1 MTRSHNLFIALISII
16 LFPQL
21 ALNAHS
27 INFYSLK
34 GNKSLDSDIPRLIEA
49 NLNMHSLTPVKS
61 SRLHNQFYDLI
72 GIEIKKSKINFLY
85 PEKKIAIES
94 ENVRHLYKSIMN
106 SQIND
111 FKNSNNILNH
121 QSLIIDR

>member
-49 NLNMHSLTPVKS
+49 NLNMHSLTPVKR
-61 SRLHNQFYDLI
+61 SRIHNQFYDLI
-72 GIEIKKSKINFLY
+72 GIEIKKSKINLLY

>member
-1 MTRSHNLFIALISII
+1 MTRSHNLFIAFISIT
-16 LFPQL
+16 LYPQL

-27 INFYSLK
+27 INSYSLK

-49 NLNMHSLTPVKS
+49 NLNMHSLTPVKR
-61 SRLHNQFYDLI
+61 SRIHNQFYDLI

-94 ENVRHLYKSIMN
+94 ENIRHLYKSIMN

-121 QSLIIDR
+121 QSLIID

>member
-16 LFPQL
+16 LFPKL

-49 NLNMHSLTPVKS
+49 NLNMHSLTPVKR
-61 SRLHNQFYDLI
+61 SRIHNQFYDLI